1 MTEETGLELQGQTRP
16 ISLQELFQPYGVELA
31 ELEAK
36 ANAIVVTDAT
46 QVSLMKEA
54 REVRLAIAKKRCSVE
69 TLRKELKED
78 SLKRGQTIDGIAKT
92 IKDKMS
98 ELEEKLKEQEEFAI
112 RAEAQMKAKRETERL
127 AIVRQYDADLTGYDF
142 REMSDEQFNGIAEML
157 QNMKERKEQEEKDRI
172 AKEELEELER
182 AEEALRVQREQERL
196 AEENKKLQ
204 EQLKAEQEAQEAI
217 RKAEQAK
224 QAELE
229 AEIKRKDDEIKAEQ
243 QRQQAEVEA
252 KAKARAEQEAKLK
265 AEQEALL
272 KAGDDE
278 KVAVFIKALQGIAI
292 PSLKDKARESFI
304 SNGVKNLIDT
314 LQIK

>member
-16 ISLQELFQPYGVELA
+16 ISLQELFQPYGMELA

-46 QVSLMKEA
+46 QVSQMKKA
-54 REVRLAIAKKRCSVE
+54 REVRLAIRDKRLAVE
-69 TLRKELKED
+69 KLRAELKED
-78 SLKRGQTIDGIAKT
+78 SLKRVQTIDGLAKKL
-92 IKDKMS
+92 KDRMS

-112 RAEAQMKAKRETERL
+112 IAEAQMKAKRETERL
-127 AIVRQYDADLTGYDF
+127 AIVREYEADLTGYDF

-157 QNMKERKEQEEKDRI
+157 ENMKARKEQEEKDLI

-196 AEENKKLQ
+196 AEENRKLQ
-204 EQLKAEQEAQEAI
+204 EQLKAEQDAQEAI

-243 QRQQAEVEA
+243 QRQQAEQDA
-252 KAKARAEQEAKLK
+252 KAKAEAEQEAKIK
-265 AEQEALL
+265 AEAEALL

-278 KVAVFIKALQGIAI
+278 KVAAFVKQLQAVAV
-292 PSLKDKARESFI
+292 PSLKDKGRESFI
-304 SNGVKNLIDT
+304 ANGLANFIDT